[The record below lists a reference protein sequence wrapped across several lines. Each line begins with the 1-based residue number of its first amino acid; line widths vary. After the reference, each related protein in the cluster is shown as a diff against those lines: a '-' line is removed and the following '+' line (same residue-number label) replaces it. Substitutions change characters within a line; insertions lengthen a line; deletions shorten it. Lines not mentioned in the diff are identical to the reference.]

1 MVVSPPADRT
11 LTPTAAP
18 STDLLRFEQAVGR
31 LRSLPSR
38 EQELRARAERAE
50 AEVAKMM
57 MQKAAVGDASSIVK
71 APEES
76 MVAWMAEMHN
86 AVESEQTRWQR
97 AIYEHLCNS
106 LPDGCL
112 DTCIDGGGCDSS
124 DPLEFTTS
132 EISCAITAWASQAER
147 AERQLAEAHYEI
159 DRLKPRWGLL
169 DLLAEARRMAGEQWR
184 RAWIAEENYRWMVE
198 HAADQR
204 LDGYRELGDRAACA
218 ENARDAALA
227 ECERLR
233 ARCDGPC
240 DACSE
245 HQASHAILAVCDS
258 LAAEGA

>member
-1 MVVSPPADRT
+1 MRSACSICLPDPSSPDCQGCPDLPLAVSPPADRT
-11 LTPTAAP
+11 LTPTAAL
-18 STDLLRFEQAVGR
+18 STDLLRFEQAVG
-31 LRSLPSR
+31 
-38 EQELRARAERAE
+38 
-50 AEVAKMM
+50 
-57 MQKAAVGDASSIVK
+57 
-71 APEES
+71 
-76 MVAWMAEMHN
+76 
-86 AVESEQTRWQR
+86 
-97 AIYEHLCNS
+97 
-106 LPDGCL
+106 
-112 DTCIDGGGCDSS
+112 
-124 DPLEFTTS
+124 
-132 EISCAITAWASQAER
+132 R

-240 DACSE
+240 DECSDLA
-245 HQASHAILAVCDS
+245 ASHAIRAVCDA
-258 LAAEGA
+258 LGMDHGGDHDLDAILGRIRDVRTDHD